1 MELFAPAKVEVKM
14 LMAAVLIY
22 VRVLDAYSVLQIRLY
37 VRFAKQVL
45 LKLEVYVLAHL
56 QLITTLAI

>member
-37 VRFAKQVL
+37 VRFAKQVS